1 MDEKL
6 SRMKQYL
13 EENVARCTQARAQ
26 LMADDRGDEADFQAI
41 QAIQGNVYGIFST
54 ILNVA
59 VEQNPGDPQGVEG
72 FFQKKLEEIPG
83 NWANAH
89 QKAEERGDDV
99 AAHLERL
106 KLDTAEDV
114 GRTFREIWRAEG

>member
-6 SRMKQYL
+6 SRMKEYL
-13 EENVARCTQARAQ
+13 EERVTRCAQARAQ
-26 LMADDRGDEADFQAI
+26 LMADDRGDEANF

-59 VEQNPGDPQGVEG
+59 VEQNLGNLQGVEA
-72 FFQKKLEEIPG
+72 FFLKKLEEIP
-83 NWANAH
+83 AH
-89 QKAEERGDDV
+89 WVEAREKATARGDEM

-106 KLDTAEDV
+106 KLEVVEDI
-114 GRTFREIWRAEG
+114 GCTFRSIWGAKA

>member
-13 EENVARCTQARAQ
+13 EENVARCTQARTE
-26 LMADDRGDEADFQAI
+26 LLADDRGDEADFQAI
-41 QAIQGNVYGIFST
+41 QANIYEIFST

-59 VEQNPGDPQGVEG
+59 VEQNPGDPQGAEG
-72 FFQKKLEEIPG
+72 FFREKLEEIPG
-83 NWANAH
+83 NWANAY

-106 KLDTAEDV
+106 KLNTAKEV